1 MKSVFRGALCA
12 ALWAVVPALALWTPP
27 ASASVSIELSLD
39 RLASGSDA
47 VVVGT
52 PVERHAFWRGGRIFT
67 YCRLRVDV
75 PIAGSLRQGDEIW
88 LRTRG
93 GIVGDVGQRVEG
105 EAILAEGVR
114 TLVFLRGAGDGA
126 MAVHGRAQG
135 QFRLVPGSDA
145 VERLQQASNLG
156 ALVPDRRQLGS
167 PPEGARRALAGKPL
181 DDAAA
186 LIAEAWRHGHDR

>member
-27 ASASVSIELSLD
+27 AGASVSIELSLD
-39 RLASGSDA
+39 RLAAGSDA

-52 PVERHAFWRGGRIFT
+52 PVERRALWRGGRIYT
-67 YCRLRVDV
+67 YSRLRIDV
-75 PIAGSLRQGDEIW
+75 PVAGSLQQGDEIW

-93 GIVGDVGQRVEG
+93 GIVGDVGQRVDG

-114 TLVFLRGAGDGA
+114 TLVFLRGTEDGV

-135 QFRLVPGSDA
+135 QFRLVSGSDA
-145 VERLQQASNLG
+145 VERLQPASNPG
-156 ALVPDRRQLGS
+156 ALVPERRPPIS
-167 PPEGARRALAGKPL
+167 PADGVRRTLAGRPL

>member
-27 ASASVSIELSLD
+27 ASASVSVELSLD
-39 RLASGSDA
+39 RLAAGADA

-52 PVERHAFWRGGRIFT
+52 PVARRALWRGGRIYT
-67 YCRLRVDV
+67 YSRLHIDV
-75 PIAGSLRQGDEIW
+75 PVAGSFRQGDEIW

-93 GIVGDVGQRVEG
+93 GIVGDVGQRVDG

-114 TLVFLRGAGDGA
+114 TVVFLRGTDDGA
-126 MAVHGRAQG
+126 MAVYGRAQG
-135 QFRLVPGSDA
+135 QFRLVSGSDA
-145 VERLQQASNLG
+145 VERLQPASNLG
-156 ALVPDRRQLGS
+156 ALVPDRRHPSS
-167 PPEGARRALAGKPL
+167 PRDAARTALAGRPL

-186 LIAEAWRHGHDR
+186 LIAEAWRNGHDR